1 MKAVYQWLAR
11 LIALGVVLQA
21 AFIAFGTFEVF
32 NAVDDGKVFTAD
44 TDDYNAGQALHSTF
58 GVMVIPLLALLLL
71 IVSFFVK
78 SRAAVWF
85 SLGVL
90 GLVVLQFVLALVSF
104 GVPAIGLLHGL
115 NAFAMAAVAGFAA
128 ERGVKA
134 ASPEAPSQ
142 AAPPTASAV

>member
-32 NAVDDGKVFTAD
+32 
-44 TDDYNAGQALHSTF
+44 NAGQALHSTF

-128 ERGVKA
+128 ERGFKA